1 MVRGFLR
8 GRRQYFTQR
17 RVRTGEL
24 AGDVSGQQLRHR
36 IVALGSIFVA
46 SGGQIG
52 SAVAGRQRCGFA
64 IEADDL

>member
-1 MVRGFLR
+1 
-8 GRRQYFTQR
+8 
-17 RVRTGEL
+17 L